1 MSKFADETKLE
12 GALDYIKDKEAL
24 QRHLD
29 GLGDETMGSR
39 LAERDSEVLDD
50 SKLNMSQQC
59 ARKANCIL
67 GCIKPGTAAI

>member
-29 GLGDETMGSR
+29 GLESWAITKHMNFNK
-39 LAERDSEVLDD
+39 
-50 SKLNMSQQC
+50 SK
-59 ARKANCIL
+59 
-67 GCIKPGTAAI
+67 